1 VKKKP
6 DNKVTL
12 LTRSSAAEYL
22 TFITAKGEGG
32 VEAIYADE
40 DVWLSQKM
48 MAALYDVD
56 VRTINYHLQKVFKD
70 SELAEEAVIRKFRIT
85 ATDGKNYDTGH
96 YNLSAIIAVGYKV
109 NSERAVQFR
118 KWATIVVKEYTV
130 KGFAMDDERLKAGGT
145 VLTKQYFEEQLQ
157 RVREIR
163 LSERKFYQKITDI
176 YATAIDYDL
185 SATATQRFFATVQN
199 KLHWAIHG
207 HTAAEVIV
215 DRADAG
221 KQHMGLTTWKDL
233 ISNDRQ
239 LGASGEPGWAYPELC
254 HHREVRA
261 MAMNRIQFQPGL
273 SMPEF
278 AKRFGTESQCAA
290 ALEAARWPNGFSC
303 PRCGGAGHCVLRGG
317 SCKVFQCNACRH
329 QTSLST
335 GTVFQGTKLPLT
347 VWFLAIYLIS
357 QAKTGLSALALK
369 RHLGVSY
376 PTAWLIHH
384 KLMRAMEQREE
395 RYVLEGQVQVD
406 DAYLGGE
413 RTGGKVGRG
422 SENKVP
428 FVAAVSFSEE
438 GHPLRAK
445 LTLVPG
451 FTLTAIAQ
459 WAKSNLA
466 PGSTVLSDGLACFNA
481 VIDAGCVHQPTVVAG
496 RKPKDLPEFKWVNT
510 VLGNLKTSLSG
521 CYHAL
526 AFRKYGAQYLAAFAY
541 RFNRRFDLR
550 TLNARLLLAAVACSP
565 LPQRSIRAAD
575 VHC

>member
-1 VKKKP
+1 MKLSNYLFSREFVESARLDPKHFTRQRTLTLP
-6 DNKVTL
+6 TVLSFLLSAVQAAVQSERDQFFANLRNRADSVREVTAQAFSQARYKINAL
-12 LTRSSAAEYL
+12 V
-22 TFITAKGEGG
+22 FGE
-32 VEAIYADE
+32 VNQELI
-40 DVWLSQKM
+40 
-48 MAALYDVD
+48 
-56 VRTINYHLQKVFKD
+56 R
-70 SELAEEAVIRKFRIT
+70 LAEEHLPFPRWKGLRVV
-85 ATDGKNYDTGH
+85 ATDGSDVRLTMMKDGVR
-96 YNLSAIIAVGYKV
+96 SI
-109 NSERAVQFR
+109 
-118 KWATIVVKEYTV
+118 V
-130 KGFAMDDERLKAGGT
+130 KGMAFGLYLPGIELFLDFRLH
-145 VLTKQYFEEQLQ
+145 EP
-157 RVREIR
+157 
-163 LSERKFYQKITDI
+163 LS
-176 YATAIDYDL
+176 
-185 SATATQRFFATVQN
+185 N
-199 KLHWAIHG
+199 
-207 HTAAEVIV
+207 
-215 DRADAG
+215 
-221 KQHMGLTTWKDL
+221 L

-329 QTSLST
+329 QTSLIA

-459 WAKSNLA
+459 WAKRNLA

-550 TLNARLLLAAVACSP
+550 TLNARLLARRRSLLAPEFDTFRVPNA
-565 LPQRSIRAAD
+565 
-575 VHC
+575 